1 MKLKVSGF
9 GAFLWLRVPNP
20 KNPLTSK
27 IPFGQKSSQTKIHAL
42 FGKFLDT
49 HCNVG
54 QFGSFGITSGV
65 FGDALADT
73 EDHGGR

>member
-1 MKLKVSGF
+1 MLCPKSKKNS
-9 GAFLWLRVPNP
+9 AIKNQCLWSFAR
-20 KNPLTSK
+20 
-27 IPFGQKSSQTKIHAL
+27 

>member
-1 MKLKVSGF
+1 MVDPPPPSKV
-9 GAFLWLRVPNP
+9 
-20 KNPLTSK
+20 KNPLN
-27 IPFGQKSSQTKIHAL
+27 FAL

-65 FGDALADT
+65 FGDALADA